1 MIKSINK
8 FIKIVR
14 FNKLDKRMIIHYKN
28 LDELQ
33 KIEEIIYENNKL
45 EDLQKEI
52 SLDEINDI
60 RRDN

>member
-14 FNKLDKRMIIHYKN
+14 LNKLDKRMIIHYKN

-52 SLDEINDI
+52 SLNEINDI

>member
-33 KIEEIIYENNKL
+33 KIEEITYENNKL